1 MDPML
6 KIVISVW
13 IYLCGLFGSLV
24 TAAQLSQVLAA
35 FPASQL
41 ESYGSHVPVV
51 ARSFSAWLPHSPLV
65 LWLSAAAT
73 AIIGIYL
80 WRSRHSLENK
90 LFASAVIAALNL
102 FLAMF
107 FADALLTAYF
117 YLPKVANTA

>member
-1 MDPML
+1 ML

-24 TAAQLSQVLAA
+24 TAAQLSQILAA

-41 ESYGSHVPVV
+41 ESYGPHVPQV
-51 ARSFSAWLPHSPLV
+51 ARSFSAWLPYSPFA
-65 LWLSAAAT
+65 LWLSAAVT
-73 AIIGIYL
+73 AAIGLYL
-80 WRSRHSLENK
+80 WRSRHPLENK

-107 FADALLTAYF
+107 FATALLTAYF